1 MKSFRSNKKIIKATL
16 WNKERYVLVSFFIG
30 ISISLG
36 ACKENSNNEV
46 DITEG
51 LIKAVHR
58 YSDEIEAKERV
69 ERQKEAELIGTY
81 IIGENYGIMGIYPDK
96 TVRIKIHGGTYAG
109 SVVTGL
115 FGDYDDY
122 VEIDISESIPV
133 KWNGW
138 FWEDAFS
145 LYMDVHKEYLYFS
158 YSAYKAKDENN
169 RWMIRRRNPNDN
181 SSEYPQK
188 KIRVVTDNSE
198 SSLYENYGMKMSV
211 NEMIEFGKKYEKG
224 LDCNKDPQKAFYY
237 YQKAAEMGDATGLNK
252 MGNMYSQGIGCERD
266 PATAFYYYKQAAEKG
281 NMYAQFNLANF
292 YWLGSVVEE
301 DRELA
306 IIWFRRS
313 AAQGYTP
320 AKKFLKEMVGEE
332 M

>member
-1 MKSFRSNKKIIKATL
+1 
-16 WNKERYVLVSFFIG
+16 
-30 ISISLG
+30 
-36 ACKENSNNEV
+36 
-46 DITEG
+46 
-51 LIKAVHR
+51 
-58 YSDEIEAKERV
+58 
-69 ERQKEAELIGTY
+69 
-81 IIGENYGIMGIYPDK
+81 
-96 TVRIKIHGGTYAG
+96 
-109 SVVTGL
+109 
-115 FGDYDDY
+115 
-122 VEIDISESIPV
+122 
-133 KWNGW
+133 
-138 FWEDAFS
+138 
-145 LYMDVHKEYLYFS
+145 
-158 YSAYKAKDENN
+158 
-169 RWMIRRRNPNDN
+169 
-181 SSEYPQK
+181 
-188 KIRVVTDNSE
+188 
-198 SSLYENYGMKMSV
+198 
-211 NEMIEFGKKYEKG
+211 
-224 LDCNKDPQKAFYY
+224 AFYY